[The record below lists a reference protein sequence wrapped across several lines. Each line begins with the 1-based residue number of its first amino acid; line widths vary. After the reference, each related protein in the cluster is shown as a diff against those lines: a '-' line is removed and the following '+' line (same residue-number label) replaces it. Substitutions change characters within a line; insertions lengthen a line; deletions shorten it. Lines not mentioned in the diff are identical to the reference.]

1 MKTSKR
7 YGVVIGVRDYSHVAP
22 GNNLRYTSADAQRI
36 YQSLRRHAG
45 FSADCLHLLCDSPE
59 QEFKD
64 LAKSPSRSNILE
76 SINAVA
82 KSAGPEDLVLI
93 YFAGHGGEIGGN
105 PYLLTNDT
113 RMDVVKD
120 TAVDVGLLNS
130 YLQESKAKCIVRLFD
145 ACRISVGNARAFSS
159 GMSRGLEEAILKHA
173 TGWGTFNSCSS
184 GEYAFENP
192 ELEHGVFTY
201 FLCEGLDG
209 KAADEKGIVRWDRLV
224 DYVKTSIA
232 AFCKQQ
238 SSSQI
243 PHAISDFSG
252 SLELSQTKINENPTI
267 NVESHDASA
276 ALLGVVNRH
285 VASLPIH
292 VQDFV
297 VTDDGGK
304 LFFYNNALGY
314 AQKCATQLSAPTLKV
329 EVIGKGQLQNYDG
342 NLWGL
347 LNADIKALNL
357 IKEAIGDNLTFEVI
371 LKPAQLVI
379 PSSKL
384 TVVCMRFNFFY
395 WLWYSHQCI
404 KTSAHTD
411 WQPNPPQNTGFFT
424 FKPSGVRKVEKIQEV
439 METIL
444 VKVTTD
450 VDKWSQQSKQHFET
464 RVQPL
469 VKVSDI
475 IS

>member
-7 YGVVIGVRDYSHVAP
+7 YGVVIGVRDYSHVAT

-45 FSADCLHLLCDSPE
+45 FSADCLHLLCDAPE
-59 QEFKD
+59 EEFKD

-145 ACRISVGNARAFSS
+145 ACRIPVGDTRAFAS

-209 KAADEKGIVRWDRLV
+209 KAADEKGVVRWDRLV
-224 DYVKTSIA
+224 DYVKTSLA

-238 SSSQI
+238 SFSQI

-252 SLELSQTKINENPTI
+252 SLELAQTKI
-267 NVESHDASA
+267 VEIPPNIKEPHDAST
-276 ALLGVVNRH
+276 ALLGVINRH
-285 VASLPIH
+285 VASLPTH

-297 VTDDGGK
+297 VTDDSGI
-304 LFFYNNALGY
+304 LFFYNNTLSH
-314 AQKCATQLSAPTLKV
+314 AQKCATTLRAPTLNV
-329 EVIGKGQLQNYDG
+329 EVNGKGPLQNYDG
-342 NLWGL
+342 NLWGQMTRDITSL
-347 LNADIKALNL
+347 SLN
-357 IKEAIGDNLTFEVI
+357 KEFTNINLTFEI
-371 LKPAQLVI
+371 LLKPAQLVI

-384 TVVCMRFNFFY
+384 TVVCLRFNFFY
-395 WLWYSHQCI
+395 WLWYAHQCI

-411 WQPNPPQNTGFFT
+411 WQPNPAQTTGFFT
-424 FKPSGVRKVEKIQEV
+424 FKPSGVRKIEKLQEV
-439 METIL
+439 IETIL
-444 VKVTTD
+444 VRVTD
-450 VDKWSQQSKQHFET
+450 DLDKWSQQSKQHFEA